1 MVRKLMKRN
10 QLKLSI
16 FLLPLIAAI
25 GLLVAACS
33 EDQIDDAPA
42 NYLEKIGYADN
53 IRGIIHYDK
62 VINKWYVC
70 SFKSDMNE
78 DVRYN
83 ILSEL
88 DPVFQKENLIIYFSG
103 EISQWKKEYKNPPIT
118 DNLIIYLSKIEV
130 N

>member
-1 MVRKLMKRN
+1 MG
-10 QLKLSI
+10 
-16 FLLPLIAAI
+16 FAASS
-25 GLLVAACS
+25 CS

-130 N
+130 EQLK